1 MTDRTPNERRVPHQ
15 LRPTATGRW
24 LRKTAAALVERVHRH
39 GMTLSPEAAE
49 TIVAERHSAAAAALG
64 ISERT
69 ARPLLDEA
77 ALDDLA
83 AHLVASF
90 ADEAPGADLFSL
102 PRTASISIASFGRLI
117 AGLGESIQFFE
128 LHLRTTGAERAARIC
143 EAGQLL
149 AVAGLIQSDHTSGPV
164 AAPPALLSRIG
175 RFLATVADLTDN
187 ADLSAALRRD
197 AMRARSAAAG
207 SA

>member
-1 MTDRTPNERRVPHQ
+1 
-15 LRPTATGRW
+15 
-24 LRKTAAALVERVHRH
+24 
-39 GMTLSPEAAE
+39 MTLSQEAAE
-49 TIVAERHSAAAAALG
+49 TIVAERHSSAAGVLG
-64 ISERT
+64 IGERT

-83 AHLVASF
+83 EHLVASF

-102 PRTASISIASFGRLI
+102 PRSASISIAAFGRLI

-128 LHLRTTGAERAARIC
+128 LHPASTDAERASRMIL

-149 AVAGLIQSDHTSGPV
+149 AVAGLVQSDHTSGPV
-164 AAPPALLSRIG
+164 SAPPALLSRIG
-175 RFLATVADLTDN
+175 RFLATVAELTDN
-187 ADLSAALRRD
+187 PDLSAALRRD
-197 AMRARSAAAG
+197 AMRARSAATG